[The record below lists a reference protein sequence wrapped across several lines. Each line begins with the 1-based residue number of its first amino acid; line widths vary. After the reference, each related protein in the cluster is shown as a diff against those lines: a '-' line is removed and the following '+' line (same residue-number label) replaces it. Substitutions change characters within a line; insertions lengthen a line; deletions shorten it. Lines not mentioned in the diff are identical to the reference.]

1 MKRPRLPDAAGQA
14 VRLVLNSNL
23 QFECLEH
30 LGTGIENGPLNQN
43 TSTTQVQQASLC
55 CTFSWLVDK
64 TCSCYINVP
73 RQRIELS
80 HDCWMALY
88 LRELGGSKQDS
99 LALQFN
105 LHSSLRSCC
114 KHKHITE
121 TLLKHLTV
129 SFSLMKGPASY
140 HGSSQ
145 DESQSSKSSFI
156 LGIEQVPALESDSR
170 IVIIVKE
177 SKCLMKVQINKSL
190 RHDAGVEAS
199 HISGPGQCSSGDS
212 QQMRCS
218 SITLAV
224 SLKRIGKRIP
234 KKKYRWLHI
243 ASELSTMISKRN

>member
-1 MKRPRLPDAAGQA
+1 M
-14 VRLVLNSNL
+14 
-23 QFECLEH
+23 
-30 LGTGIENGPLNQN
+30 LGTSWNWHRNLPFEPEHKYNTSTTQVQHKYNTSTTQVQHKYN

-88 LRELGGSKQDS
+88 LRELGGSKHDS
-99 LALQFN
+99 LALIFN

-145 DESQSSKSSFI
+145 DESQSSKSSGI

-177 SKCLMKVQINKSL
+177 SKCLMM
-190 RHDAGVEAS
+190 S
-199 HISGPGQCSSGDS
+199 HESAD
-212 QQMRCS
+212 
-218 SITLAV
+218 
-224 SLKRIGKRIP
+224 
-234 KKKYRWLHI
+234 
-243 ASELSTMISKRN
+243 